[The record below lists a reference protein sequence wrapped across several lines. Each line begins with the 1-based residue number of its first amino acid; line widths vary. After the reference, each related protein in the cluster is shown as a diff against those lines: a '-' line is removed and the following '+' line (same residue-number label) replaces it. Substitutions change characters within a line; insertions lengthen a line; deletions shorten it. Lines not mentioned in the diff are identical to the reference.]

1 MARPLR
7 YQIWS
12 RHIGIIILAL
22 LLAFAGS
29 YMLIRQYVLEQRTAD
44 LVRKGTELSLL
55 VAASRQQE
63 DGYRELRQL
72 VEVVDPFLD
81 ARIWV
86 VDRQGGILAL
96 SGDMM
101 PLAAGGMHLN
111 HSEAMPHGRGM
122 MQGGQGP
129 GQGLGRGLMRQGG
142 ARLAGPLQEVLQGKI
157 VQRTFFHDFYQEQM
171 LVVAVP
177 VPGVEAGST
186 DGAVVLHV
194 PLQGVEEWL
203 QRVRWHL
210 GVVAVICLLA
220 SLLVGQ
226 RLSRQIAR
234 PLESLRQ
241 ATQHIAGGEYHR
253 RVPVE
258 GPAELADVAQSFN
271 AMAASLEQSA
281 LEMEKQEGLRRDFVA
296 NVSHELRTPLTIIR
310 GYNEALADG
319 TAAEQ
324 QRQQY
329 HALIRDEALRL
340 ERLIADLLDISRLR
354 AGAVEM
360 EKERIL
366 LQSLVDGVVQLV
378 QKLAQEKGLLLET
391 ELSEGLFVYGD
402 GDRLTQLLLILL
414 DNALRHT
421 EQGAVRI
428 ESGYGAD
435 GRAFLRISD
444 TGHGIPAE
452 ALPYI
457 WERFYKVDK
466 AHSRDGGGT
475 GLGLAVAKE
484 IMNLHGIEVEAA
496 SIVGVGT
503 SFTLRFPA
511 T

>member
-55 VAASRQQE
+55 VAASNQQD
-63 DGYRELRQL
+63 DGHRELRQL
-72 VEVVDPFLD
+72 VEVLDPFLD

-86 VDRQGGILAL
+86 VDRQGNILAL
-96 SGDMM
+96 SGGVMQ
-101 PLAAGGMHLN
+101 PEGPKSN
-111 HSEAMPHGRGM
+111 HEGAPRGRGM
-122 MQGGQGP
+122 MQGHGMMQ
-129 GQGLGRGLMRQGG
+129 GRGMMMPGSG
-142 ARLAGPLQEVLQGKI
+142 MRLAGPLQEVLQGQI
-157 VQRTFFHDFYQEQM
+157 VRRTFYHDFYQEQM

-177 VPGVEAGST
+177 VPAAEQGSS
-186 DGAVVLHV
+186 DGAVILHV

-210 GVVAVICLLA
+210 GIVAVICLLA
-220 SLLVGQ
+220 SLVVGQ

-234 PLESLRQ
+234 PLENLRQ
-241 ATQHIAGGEYHR
+241 ATQHIAGGEYRR

-319 TAAEQ
+319 TAADG

-329 HALIRDEALRL
+329 HGLIRDEALRL

-360 EKERIL
+360 ELETIL
-366 LQSLVDGVVQLV
+366 LQNLVDGVVQLV
-378 QKLAQEKGLLLET
+378 AKLAQEKSLALET
-391 ELSEGLFVYGD
+391 HLVEGLHVRGD
-402 GDRLTQLLLILL
+402 GDRLTQLLLILI

-421 EQGAVRI
+421 EQGAVSLA
-428 ESGYGAD
+428 SGRGGD
-435 GRAFLRISD
+435 GRVFLRISD

-484 IMNLHGIEVEAA
+484 IMNLHGIDVEVT
-496 SIVGVGT
+496 SVVGEGT
-503 SFTLRFPA
+503 SFMLRFPQA
-511 T
+511 KS

>member
-1 MARPLR
+1 MSRPLR

-44 LVRKGTELSLL
+44 LVRKGTELTQL

-63 DGYRELRQL
+63 DGYQELRQL
-72 VEVVDPFLD
+72 VEVLDPFLD

-86 VDRQGGILAL
+86 VDRQGRILAL
-96 SGDMM
+96 SGGMM
-101 PLAAGGMHLN
+101 APAAGGTHFN
-111 HSEAMPHGRGM
+111 HGDAMPHGRGM
-122 MQGGQGP
+122 MQGQGQGP
-129 GQGLGRGLMRQGG
+129 GLGMMMQGG
-142 ARLAGPLQEVLQGKI
+142 ARLVGPLQDVLQGQI
-157 VQRTFFHDFYQEQM
+157 VRRTFFHDFYQEQM

-177 VPGVEAGST
+177 VPGPETGST

-194 PLQGVEEWL
+194 PLQGVEAWL

-220 SLLVGQ
+220 SLVVGQ

-258 GPAELADVAQSFN
+258 GPAELVDVAQSFN

-329 HALIRDEALRL
+329 HALIRDEAMRL

-354 AGAVEM
+354 AGVVEM
-360 EKERIL
+360 ERESIL

-378 QKLAQEKGLLLET
+378 EKLAQEKDLRLET
-391 ELSEGLFVYGD
+391 KLSEGLLVYGD

-421 EQGAVRI
+421 EQGTVYI
-428 ESGYGAD
+428 ESGRD
-435 GRAFLRISD
+435 GDSRVFLRISD

-484 IMNLHGIEVEAA
+484 IMNLHGIDVEAT
-496 SIVGVGT
+496 SIVGAGT
-503 SFTLRFPA
+503 TFTLRFSQG
-511 T
+511 

>member
-12 RHIGIIILAL
+12 RYIGVIILAL

-72 VEVVDPFLD
+72 VEVLDSFLD

-96 SGDMM
+96 SGGMM
-101 PLAAGGMHLN
+101 PPAAGGTHLN
-111 HSEAMPHGRGM
+111 HGDAMPHGRGM
-122 MQGGQGP
+122 MQGQ
-129 GQGLGRGLMRQGG
+129 GRGMMMQGG
-142 ARLAGPLQEVLQGKI
+142 ARLAGPLQEVLQGQI
-157 VQRTFFHDFYQEQM
+157 VRRTFFHDFYQEQM

-177 VPGVEAGST
+177 VPGAEAGSVE
-186 DGAVVLHV
+186 GAVVLHV
-194 PLQGVEEWL
+194 PLQGVEAWL

-271 AMAASLEQSA
+271 AMAASLEKSA

-484 IMNLHGIEVEAA
+484 IMNLHGIEVETA

-503 SFTLRFPA
+503 SFTLRFPPDS

>member
-22 LLAFAGS
+22 LLVFAGS

-101 PLAAGGMHLN
+101 PPAAGGMHLN
-111 HSEAMPHGRGM
+111 HSDAMPHGRGM
-122 MQGGQGP
+122 MQGQ
-129 GQGLGRGLMRQGG
+129 GRGLMRQGG

-503 SFTLRFPA
+503 SFTLRFPPDSN
-511 T
+511 

>member
-1 MARPLR
+1 LR

-12 RHIGIIILAL
+12 RHIGIIILTL

-72 VEVVDPFLD
+72 VEVLDPFLD

-101 PLAAGGMHLN
+101 PPAAGGMHLN
-111 HSEAMPHGRGM
+111 HGDAMPHGRGM
-122 MQGGQGP
+122 MQGGQG
-129 GQGLGRGLMRQGG
+129 QGPGRGLMRQGG
-142 ARLAGPLQEVLQGKI
+142 ARLAGPLQEVLQGQI
-157 VQRTFFHDFYQEQM
+157 VTRTFFHEFYQEQM

-177 VPGVEAGST
+177 VPGLAAGSA
-186 DGAVVLHV
+186 DGAVLLHV

-220 SLLVGQ
+220 SLVVGQ

-234 PLESLRQ
+234 PLENLRQ

-324 QRQQY
+324 KRQQY

-354 AGAVEM
+354 AGVVEM
-360 EKERIL
+360 ERERIL

-378 QKLAQEKGLLLET
+378 AKLAQEKGLLLESK
-391 ELSEGLFVYGD
+391 LSEGLFVYGD

-421 EQGAVRI
+421 EQGTVRI
-428 ESGYGAD
+428 ESGRGAE
-435 GRAFLRISD
+435 GRVFLRISD

-484 IMNLHGIEVEAA
+484 IMNLHGVEVEAT
-496 SIVGVGT
+496 SIVGEGT
-503 SFTLRFPA
+503 SFTLRFPSS
-511 T
+511 

>member
-44 LVRKGTELSLL
+44 LVRKGTGLSLL

-72 VEVVDPFLD
+72 VEVLDPFLD

-96 SGDMM
+96 SGGMM
-101 PLAAGGMHLN
+101 PPAAGGTHLN
-111 HSEAMPHGRGM
+111 HGDAMPHGRGM
-122 MQGGQGP
+122 MQGQ
-129 GQGLGRGLMRQGG
+129 GRGMMMQGG
-142 ARLAGPLQEVLQGKI
+142 ARLAGPLQEVLQGQI
-157 VQRTFFHDFYQEQM
+157 VRRTFFHDFYQEQM

-177 VPGVEAGST
+177 VPGAEGGSVE
-186 DGAVVLHV
+186 GAVVLHV

-271 AMAASLEQSA
+271 AMAASLEKSA

-354 AGAVEM
+354 AGVVEM

-366 LQSLVDGVVQLV
+366 LQSLVAGVVQLV
-378 QKLAQEKGLLLET
+378 EKLAQEKWL
-391 ELSEGLFVYGD
+391 
-402 GDRLTQLLLILL
+402 RL
-414 DNALRHT
+414 
-421 EQGAVRI
+421 
-428 ESGYGAD
+428 
-435 GRAFLRISD
+435 
-444 TGHGIPAE
+444 
-452 ALPYI
+452 
-457 WERFYKVDK
+457 
-466 AHSRDGGGT
+466 
-475 GLGLAVAKE
+475 
-484 IMNLHGIEVEAA
+484 
-496 SIVGVGT
+496 
-503 SFTLRFPA
+503 
-511 T
+511 

>member
-44 LVRKGTELSLL
+44 LVRKGTGLSLL

-72 VEVVDPFLD
+72 VEVLDPFLD

-101 PLAAGGMHLN
+101 PAAAGGMHFN
-111 HSEAMPHGRGM
+111 HGDAMPHGRGM
-122 MQGGQGP
+122 MQGQGP
-129 GQGLGRGLMRQGG
+129 GRGMMRQGG
-142 ARLAGPLQEVLQGKI
+142 ARLAGPLQEVLQGQI
-157 VQRTFFHDFYQEQM
+157 VKRTFFHDFYQEQM

-177 VPGVEAGST
+177 VPGAEAGSI

-234 PLESLRQ
+234 PLENLRQ

-271 AMAASLEQSA
+271 AMAASLEKSA

-484 IMNLHGIEVEAA
+484 IMNLHGIEVETA

-503 SFTLRFPA
+503 SFTLRFPPDS